1 MQIRQFDAGDSA
13 SVKAVVDDAITRY
26 GRLDI
31 MFANAGVIG
40 STKIFTEIEADDFM
54 KTLRTNT
61 LG

>member
-1 MQIRQFDAGDSA
+1 VQTRQFDAGDAA
-13 SVKAVVDDAITRY
+13 SVKAIVDDAIARY

-31 MFANAGVIG
+31 MFANAGIIG
-40 STKIFTEIEADDFM
+40 STKIFTEIEPDDFM